1 MQSLSVGCS
10 GQWLS
15 GTDAL
20 VPPVHLARLENLGC
34 VARCAMLCQLQAGVE
49 LEASQCLCLDSIWG
63 VRHKSVHVSI
73 LERVGWSHVSLWQGT
88 CDPAKPSLEQGKRL
102 HLI

>member
-49 LEASQCLCLDSIWG
+49 LEAGQAHRQSSQCLCLDSIWG
-63 VRHKSVHVSI
+63 GRHKSVHVSI
-73 LERVGWSHVSLWQGT
+73 LERVGWSGVTCLYGRGHVTRQSL
-88 CDPAKPSLEQGKRL
+88 P
-102 HLI
+102 